1 MDQQY
6 TIFEYLYRDAG
17 NYKSWGRL
25 LLAGRISQGYSETL
39 ISHLQTDNL
48 FVAEQVSIPP
58 LYKALWAL
66 SGGKTEDDHAFH
78 EFFELRPATS
88 DEMGELAVFTDT
100 DELLSRFR
108 QVGHR
113 WDCLLSPNCTW

>member
-1 MDQQY
+1 MEAQY

-17 NYKSWGRL
+17 NYKSWGTL
-25 LLAGRISQGYSETL
+25 LLTGSVSQDYSETL
-39 ISHLQTDNL
+39 ISYLESDNL

-58 LYKALWAL
+58 LYKELWAL
-66 SGGKTEDDHAFH
+66 SGGKTEDDHAYH

-88 DEMGELAVFTDT
+88 DEIGELEVFTDT

-108 QVGHR
+108 KVGRR